1 MTSIRKATPEDRSAL
16 ELCFVELQRFER
28 AIEPNRTEP
37 STIAAEYI
45 EELVADCVDHDG
57 VILIAEEDDHVVGF
71 ACVLSHV
78 RSSNVIEKHR
88 DHAYVTDLYVRA
100 SERPRNRR
108 SIDAGGGGTRGQEW
122 HVTNPCGR
130 AGSERRCSW
139 TLWQAGIP
147 RLRDRAGEGPR
158 SYARLERPVLLVPL
172 RE

>member
-100 SERPRNRR
+100 SERGRGIGDQLMRAVEAHAVKN
-108 SIDAGGGGTRGQEW
+108 GTSRIRVGVLAANDVA
-122 HVTNPCGR
+122 HGLY
-130 AGSERRCSW
+130 GK
-139 TLWQAGIP
+139 LGY
-147 RLRDRAGEGPR
+147 RDYEIV
-158 SYARLERPVLLVPL
+158 LEKVLDPT
-172 RE
+172 RD